1 MVEEHSFSIQKTTRY
16 YTCGDISKATR
27 LLVVLHGYG
36 QSAFFFLKKFE
47 FLVAKGYFIV
57 APEGMH
63 RFYLEGTSGRV
74 GASWMTR
81 EARLDDIE
89 DNFNYLEGLVGKF
102 TEQNSFLSL
111 DVLGFSQGAATATR
125 WFEHS
130 QHTFRSFVLWA
141 SVFPED
147 VAMNFS
153 TNRTTKCYFVLGDSD
168 PYFEEEIELQC
179 LETYQSLHFEIIRFD
194 GKHEM
199 NQEVLNSLY

>member
-1 MVEEHSFSIQKTTRY
+1 MEEHSFSIQKTTRY
-16 YTCGDISKATR
+16 YTCGDILKATR

-47 FLVAKGYFIV
+47 FLVSKGYFIV

-81 EARLDDIE
+81 EARLDDIH
-89 DNFNYLEGLVGKF
+89 DNFNYLEGLVHQFKEANPIL
-102 TEQNSFLSL
+102 TLN
-111 DVLGFSQGAATATR
+111 VLGFSQGAATATR

-130 QHTFRSFVLWA
+130 QHAFRSFVLWA

-147 VAMNFS
+147 VHSDFS
-153 TNRTTKCYFVLGDSD
+153 RNHASKCFFVLGTQD
-168 PYFEEEIELQC
+168 PYFDMEIEK
-179 LETYQSLHFEIIRFD
+179 ETLKTYEKLKFEIIRFD

-199 NQEVLNSLY
+199 NQQVLDTLY

>member
-1 MVEEHSFSIQKTTRY
+1 VEEHSFSIHKTTRY

-81 EARLDDIE
+81 EARLADIQ
-89 DNFNYLEGLVGKF
+89 DNFNYLEGLVSKF
-102 TEQNSFLSL
+102 TDENSFLSV

-125 WFEHS
+125 WFQNS
-130 QHTFRSFVLWA
+130 RFSFRALVLWA

-147 VAMNFS
+147 VHMDFS
-153 TNRTTKCYFVLGDSD
+153 TKSGTNCFFVLGMQD
-168 PYFEEEIELQC
+168 PYFDIEIEK
-179 LETYQSLHFEIIRFD
+179 ETLNTYEKLKFEIIRFD

-199 NQEVLNSLY
+199 NQEVLDSLY